1 MFFFVGWWWV
11 DIDDKFIYYSY
22 IVLCRLVL
30 DELCMCDSIVDFLFN
45 GDNFYFVV
53 DMGSGVLGILDDE
66 DSLLNLFS

>member
-45 GDNFYFVV
+45 GGNFYFVV
-53 DMGSGVLGILDDE
+53 DMGSGVLDILDDE